1 MWYLNSVVYP
11 CYLVDS
17 FLTKDECLAITNEY
31 SDKVEES
38 KVVGN
43 IINKKI
49 RKSDNF
55 WIPVDETTEWLYR
68 KLTDGITFVNKKN
81 FNFDLFGFHSI
92 QFTKYEG
99 KGSKYG
105 RHSDT
110 SGPGIQNR
118 KLSISIL
125 LNDPSEYEGGD
136 LILYE
141 GARPIKSEMKLGTLV
156 AFPSYMTHEVT
167 PIIKGTRYTLVTWV
181 EGPPFR

>member
-81 FNFDLFGFHSI
+81 FNNLIKNILGNANNSSN
-92 QFTKYEG
+92 
-99 KGSKYG
+99 SKA
-105 RHSDT
+105 HEELLTLKDKE
-110 SGPGIQNR
+110 NAK
-118 KLSISIL
+118 KLYIKALEYAKKESRLNNTTLSNLYYNLANIDFNNPQISIDYL
-125 LNDPSEYEGGD
+125 LYSLKIGR
-136 LILYE
+136 
-141 GARPIKSEMKLGTLV
+141 AHV
-156 AFPSYMTHEVT
+156 
-167 PIIKGTRYTLVTWV
+167 
-181 EGPPFR
+181 